1 MMTKEHVCQVYDFEG
16 YRLALLDIKKRK
28 QEKEDEHT
36 KLQNR
41 LAEMD
46 AKKIEKD
53 NITLDLFTI
62 RDMILNGYDPSSS
75 EDIVEYGSK
84 VGYEIDWESETW
96 NPVDD

>member
-1 MMTKEHVCQVYDFEG
+1 MMAEEHICQVYDFTSIREV
-16 YRLALLDIKKRK
+16 IMEKK
-28 QEKEDEHT
+28 QVET
-36 KLQNR
+36 QLQDK

-46 AKKIEKD
+46 AKKIEEG

-62 RDMILNGYDPSSS
+62 RDMILNGFDPASAK
-75 EDIVEYGSK
+75 DIVEYGSK

>member
-1 MMTKEHVCQVYDFEG
+1 MAKEHICQVYDFED

-46 AKKIEKD
+46 AKKIEED

-62 RDMILNGYDPSSS
+62 RDMILNNYDPTSAK
-75 EDIVEYGSK
+75 DIVEYGSK

>member
-1 MMTKEHVCQVYDFEG
+1 MKTKEHICQVYDFTSIREV
-16 YRLALLDIKKRK
+16 IMEKR
-28 QEKEDEHT
+28 QEKEKARYQD
-36 KLQNR
+36 K

-46 AKKIEKD
+46 AKTIEEG

-62 RDMILNGYDPSSS
+62 RDMILNGFDPASAK
-75 EDIVEYGSK
+75 DIVEYGSK

>member
-1 MMTKEHVCQVYDFEG
+1 MMAKEHICQVYDFTSIREV
-16 YRLALLDIKKRK
+16 IMEKK
-28 QEKEDEHT
+28 QVET
-36 KLQNR
+36 QLQDK

-46 AKKIEKD
+46 AKKIEED

-62 RDMILNGYDPSSS
+62 RDMILNGFNPTSAK
-75 EDIVEYGSK
+75 DIVEYGSK

>member
-1 MMTKEHVCQVYDFEG
+1 MAKEHICQVYDFTSIREV
-16 YRLALLDIKKRK
+16 IMEKK
-28 QEKEDEHT
+28 QVET
-36 KLQNR
+36 QLQDK

-46 AKKIEKD
+46 AKKIEED

-62 RDMILNGYDPSSS
+62 RDMILNGFNPTSAK
-75 EDIVEYGSK
+75 DIVEYGSK

>member
-1 MMTKEHVCQVYDFEG
+1 MAKEHICQVYDFTSIREV
-16 YRLALLDIKKRK
+16 IMEKK
-28 QEKEDEHT
+28 QVET
-36 KLQNR
+36 QLQDK

-46 AKKIEKD
+46 AKTIEEG

-62 RDMILNGYDPSSS
+62 RDMILNGFNPTSAK
-75 EDIVEYGSK
+75 DIVEYGSK

>member
-1 MMTKEHVCQVYDFEG
+1 MAKEHICQVYDFTSIREV
-16 YRLALLDIKKRK
+16 IMEKK
-28 QEKEDEHT
+28 QVET
-36 KLQNR
+36 QLQDK

-46 AKKIEKD
+46 AKKIEEG

-62 RDMILNGYDPSSS
+62 RDMILNGFDPASAK
-75 EDIVEYGSK
+75 DIVEYGSK

>member
-1 MMTKEHVCQVYDFEG
+1 MTKEHICQVYDFEG

-28 QEKEDEHT
+28 QEEEEYT
-36 KLQNR
+36 KLQDK

-46 AKKIEKD
+46 AKKMEEG

-62 RDMILNGYDPSSS
+62 RDMILNGFDPSSTK
-75 EDIVEYGSK
+75 DIVEYGSK

>member
-1 MMTKEHVCQVYDFEG
+1 MAKEHICQVYDFTSIREG
-16 YRLALLDIKKRK
+16 IMEKK
-28 QEKEDEHT
+28 QVET
-36 KLQNR
+36 QLQDK

-46 AKKIEKD
+46 AKKIEEG

-62 RDMILNGYDPSSS
+62 RDMILNGFNPTSAK
-75 EDIVEYGSK
+75 DIVEYGSK

>member
-1 MMTKEHVCQVYDFEG
+1 MAEEHICQVYDFTSIREV
-16 YRLALLDIKKRK
+16 IMEKK
-28 QEKEDEHT
+28 QVET
-36 KLQNR
+36 QLQDK

-46 AKKIEKD
+46 AKKIEED

-62 RDMILNGYDPSSS
+62 RDMILNGFNPTSAK
-75 EDIVEYGSK
+75 DIVEYGSK

>member
-1 MMTKEHVCQVYDFEG
+1 MAEEHICQVYDFTSIREV
-16 YRLALLDIKKRK
+16 IMEKK
-28 QEKEDEHT
+28 QVET
-36 KLQNR
+36 QLQDK

-46 AKKIEKD
+46 AKKMEED

>member
-1 MMTKEHVCQVYDFEG
+1 MAKEHICQVYDFTSIREV
-16 YRLALLDIKKRK
+16 IMEKK
-28 QEKEDEHT
+28 QVET
-36 KLQNR
+36 QLQDK

-46 AKKIEKD
+46 AKKIEEG

-62 RDMILNGYDPSSS
+62 RDMILNGFNPTSAK
-75 EDIVEYGSK
+75 DIVEYGSK

>member
-1 MMTKEHVCQVYDFEG
+1 MAEEHICQVYDFTSIREV
-16 YRLALLDIKKRK
+16 IMEKK
-28 QEKEDEHT
+28 QVET
-36 KLQNR
+36 QLQDK

-46 AKKIEKD
+46 AKKIEEG

-62 RDMILNGYDPSSS
+62 RDMILNGFDPASAK
-75 EDIVEYGSK
+75 DIVEYGSK